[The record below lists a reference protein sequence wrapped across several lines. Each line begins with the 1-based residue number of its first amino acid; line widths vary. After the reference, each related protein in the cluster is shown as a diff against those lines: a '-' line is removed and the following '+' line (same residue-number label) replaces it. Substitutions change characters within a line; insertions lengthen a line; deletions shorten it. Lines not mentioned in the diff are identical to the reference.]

1 MKKYSLL
8 LLIVIFL
15 TACES
20 ASMPEPT
27 TVPTTEPTIEPTH
40 RPEEALADSASDLFG
55 VWWFSKGGLMLEFN
69 KDGTNRVFSGSA
81 NIGQVSSGTYTFDA
95 GKVTFNP
102 GSGCKEPATYE
113 TYITTLDGNPVS
125 IRMQVIGNDSCT
137 DRAELL
143 TNPGK
148 FHEP

>member
-1 MKKYSLL
+1 MKKFCLL
-8 LLIVIFL
+8 LLVVIL
-15 TACES
+15 LAACES
-20 ASMPEPT
+20 ATMPEPT
-27 TVPTTEPTIEPTH
+27 PEPTLEPTLELTH
-40 RPEEALADSASDLFG
+40 GPEEALANSAGDLFG

-69 KDGTNRVFSGSA
+69 EDGTSRVFSGSA
-81 NIGQVSSGTYTFDA
+81 NIGQVSSGTYSFNA

-102 GSGCKEPATYE
+102 GGRCKDPATYE

-125 IRMQVIGNDSCT
+125 IRMQVIGSDSCT

-148 FHEP
+148 FQEP

>member
-1 MKKYSLL
+1 MKKLSLL
-8 LLIVIFL
+8 LIIVILL

-20 ASMPEPT
+20 APVPEPT
-27 TVPTTEPTIEPTH
+27 AEPTSG
-40 RPEEALADSASDLFG
+40 PEEVLADSVSVLFG
-55 VWWFSKGGLMLEFN
+55 VWWFPKGGLMLEF
-69 KDGTNRVFSGSA
+69 KDDGTNRVFSGSA

-102 GSGCKEPATYE
+102 GGGCKEPATYE

-125 IRMQVIGNDSCT
+125 IRMQVVGSDSCS
-137 DRAELL
+137 DRAKLL